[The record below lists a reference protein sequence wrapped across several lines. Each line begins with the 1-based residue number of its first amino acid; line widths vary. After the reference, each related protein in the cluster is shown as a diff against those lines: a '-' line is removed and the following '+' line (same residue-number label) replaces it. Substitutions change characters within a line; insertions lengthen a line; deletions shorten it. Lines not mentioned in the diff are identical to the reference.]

1 MKTGLS
7 VGRESPRGKKRASA
21 VFSDGELSEILM
33 SKARLALEE
42 WSRCLS
48 RNFQRD
54 LGEGG
59 SEH

>member
-1 MKTGLS
+1 